1 MLLQTAGGKEIAQG
15 PDLPEKSAGRSIV
28 HAAGYFKKDAL
39 GVSDILQTPGSA
51 LGN

>member
-28 HAAGYFKKDAL
+28 HAAGYFKKDASMFSGARSSFQGL
-39 GVSDILQTPGSA
+39 R
-51 LGN
+51 N